1 MYAKRAEEDAQQ
13 SCCQLGF
20 RLRVICR
27 LLRLRLIARHLPVC
41 LLVIAELTILLGIAR
56 LRLTVLRLSVL
67 RLFILSLPILRL
79 SVLRLSVL
87 GLFMLRSLTVLS
99 TLPILRLSTLFILR
113 LGSLSIRLLLP
124 RVIRRILHVL
134 L

>member
-20 RLRVICR
+20 RLRVIRR

-41 LLVIAELTILLGIAR
+41 LLVIAELTVLLGIAR
-56 LRLTVLRLSVL
+56 LRLTVLCLAILRPGLTVLRLTVL
-67 RLFILSLPILRL
+67 RLFI
-79 SVLRLSVL
+79 
-87 GLFMLRSLTVLS
+87 LRSLTVLS
-99 TLPILRLSTLFILR
+99 TLPILQLSTLFILR

-124 RVIRRILHVL
+124 RVIRLILHVL

>member
-13 SCCQLGF
+13 PCCQLGF

-41 LLVIAELTILLGIAR
+41 LLVIAELTVLLGIAR
-56 LRLTVLRLSVL
+56 LRLTVLCLAILRPGLTVL
-67 RLFILSLPILRL
+67 RLTVLGLFILSLPILRN
-79 SVLRLSVL
+79 
-87 GLFMLRSLTVLS
+87 LTVLS